1 MKISNETKIGAL
13 GILVIAVF
21 IFGFNFLK
29 GHQLFSKKLTLY
41 AKYQNIQG
49 LTASNPVLIKGMQVG
64 IVSEI
69 TNDKDMK
76 ELIVVFSINKDIR
89 IPSNSTAI
97 INPNPLTLTKV
108 EINLGDANTY
118 LKNNDTI
125 ATIPS
130 GAYLESVINKVDPV
144 ILAVKGAINSL
155 DSLIIRVSNV
165 IDANNKNNI
174 SDAIVNLN
182 KITESVLNSTAALE
196 RIINDKDGS
205 LSSSLKNVQTF
216 TQSLADNNDK
226 INNVLTNL
234 DKTSN
239 NLAQIDLQKTI
250 GALDASIQTLKTTLS
265 KLNSKEGSAGLFI
278 NDNALYNNLT
288 ATSNK
293 LNILLDDVRMH
304 PKRYVSV
311 SVFGKKDKTGPL
323 MAPLEDSIPPKTN
336 P

>member
-1 MKISNETKIGAL
+1 VKITKETKIGAL
-13 GILVIAVF
+13 GILVIGVF
-21 IFGFNFLK
+21 LFGFNFLK
-29 GHQLFSKKLTLY
+29 GNQPFSKKLVLY

-49 LTASNPVLIKGMQVG
+49 LTSSNPVFIKGLKVG
-64 IVSEI
+64 IVQEI

-76 ELIVVFSINKDIR
+76 ELIVVFSINKDIN
-89 IPSNSTAI
+89 IPSNSIAV
-97 INPNPLTLTKV
+97 INPNPLTITKV
-108 EINLGDANTY
+108 EINLGDATTY

-125 ATIPS
+125 TTTPS
-130 GAYLESVINKVDPV
+130 GAYLEAVINKVDPV
-144 ILAVKGAINSL
+144 ILAVNGAINSL

-182 KITESVLNSTAALE
+182 KITASVLNSTSALE
-196 RIINDKDGS
+196 KIINDKDGS
-205 LSSSLKNVQTF
+205 LSSSLKNVNAF
-216 TQSLADNNDK
+216 TQTLADNNDK

-239 NLAQIDLQKTI
+239 NLSQIDLQKTI
-250 GALDASIQTLKTTLS
+250 GALDASINTLKTTLA
-265 KLNSKEGSAGLFI
+265 KLNSKEGSAGMFI

-293 LNILLDDVRMH
+293 LNILLDDVRLH

-323 MAPLEDSIPPKTN
+323 MAPLEDSIAPKSN